1 VSSADLCGE
10 SAPSGEVVPARRPA
24 QEAIMFCPKCGTSN
38 DDSAR
43 FCAKC
48 GAALAAVDTPA
59 PAAGGPSGTMRSAS
73 VGSGGQVVT
82 GKNPTV
88 ALVISI
94 FLGAFGGGQFYNGD
108 WKKGLAMAAA
118 TILLAIPSGG
128 LVSLA
133 VWIWSMIDAY
143 QVASGKWKSW

>member
-1 VSSADLCGE
+1 
-10 SAPSGEVVPARRPA
+10 
-24 QEAIMFCPKCGTSN
+24 MFCSKCGSPN
-38 DDSAR
+38 NEGAG

-48 GAALAAVDTPA
+48 GTALAPVAGA
-59 PAAGGPSGTMRSAS
+59 PGPSGPGAMPDTGAMRGQAQAAQRSAA
-73 VGSGGQVVT
+73 

-88 ALVISI
+88 ALVLSI
-94 FLGAFGGGQFYNGD
+94 FLGALGGGQFYNGD

-118 TILLAIPSGG
+118 SLLLGVATGG

-143 QVASGKWKSW
+143 QVASGKWPIW

>member
-1 VSSADLCGE
+1 
-10 SAPSGEVVPARRPA
+10 
-24 QEAIMFCPKCGTSN
+24 MFCPKCGTSN

-48 GAALAAVDTPA
+48 GAALAVAAA
-59 PAAGGPSGTMRSAS
+59 PAAAPGNGTGTGTMRSTS
-73 VGSGGQVVT
+73 PPSSGQVVT

-108 WKKGLAMAAA
+108 WKKGLAMAAGS
-118 TILLAIPSGG
+118 ILLGLPSGG
-128 LVSLA
+128 LVSLG

-143 QVASGKWKSW
+143 QVASGKWKAW

>member
-1 VSSADLCGE
+1 
-10 SAPSGEVVPARRPA
+10 
-24 QEAIMFCPKCGTSN
+24 MFCPKCGSSN

-48 GAALAAVDTPA
+48 GGPLAVAGAGETPA
-59 PAAGGPSGTMRSAS
+59 GGTGTMRGAS
-73 VGSGGQVVT
+73 SSGGQVVT

-88 ALVISI
+88 ALVLSI
-94 FLGAFGGGQFYNGD
+94 FLGALGGGQFYNGD

-118 TILLAIPSGG
+118 SILLGVPSGG
-128 LVSLA
+128 LVSLG

-143 QVASGKWKSW
+143 QVASGKWKAW

>member
-1 VSSADLCGE
+1 
-10 SAPSGEVVPARRPA
+10 
-24 QEAIMFCPKCGTSN
+24 MFCPKCGTSN

-48 GAALAAVDTPA
+48 GTALAAVDA
-59 PAAGGPSGTMRSAS
+59 PAATAGGASSGSGTMRTSS

-118 TILLAIPSGG
+118 TVLLAIPSGG
-128 LVSLA
+128 LVSLG

-143 QVASGKWKSW
+143 QVAGGKWKAW

>member
-1 VSSADLCGE
+1 
-10 SAPSGEVVPARRPA
+10 
-24 QEAIMFCPKCGTSN
+24 
-38 DDSAR
+38 
-43 FCAKC
+43 
-48 GAALAAVDTPA
+48 
-59 PAAGGPSGTMRSAS
+59 MRSAS

-128 LVSLA
+128 LAQPRRLDLVDDRRLPGRQRQVESLVSA
-133 VWIWSMIDAY
+133 
-143 QVASGKWKSW
+143 

>member
-1 VSSADLCGE
+1 
-10 SAPSGEVVPARRPA
+10 
-24 QEAIMFCPKCGTSN
+24 MFCPKCGTSN

-48 GAALAAVDTPA
+48 GAALAAAEA
-59 PAAGGPSGTMRSAS
+59 PAAGAGAGTGTGTMRTSSA
-73 VGSGGQVVT
+73 GSGGKVVT

-108 WKKGLAMAAA
+108 WKKGLAMAAGS
-118 TILLAIPSGG
+118 ILLGVPSGG
-128 LVSLA
+128 AVTLG
-133 VWIWSMIDAY
+133 VWIWSAIDAY
-143 QVASGKWKSW
+143 QVASGKWKAW

>member
-1 VSSADLCGE
+1 
-10 SAPSGEVVPARRPA
+10 
-24 QEAIMFCPKCGTSN
+24 MFCPKCGTSN

-48 GAALAAVDTPA
+48 GTALALAAAAPA
-59 PAAGGPSGTMRSAS
+59 PAAGAGAATGSMRGAS
-73 VGSGGQVVT
+73 PAGSGPVVT

-108 WKKGLAMAAA
+108 WKKGLAMAAGS
-118 TILLAIPSGG
+118 ILLGIPSGG
-128 LVSLA
+128 LVSLG

-143 QVASGKWKSW
+143 QVASGKWKAW

>member
-1 VSSADLCGE
+1 
-10 SAPSGEVVPARRPA
+10 
-24 QEAIMFCPKCGTSN
+24 MFCPKCGTSN

-48 GAALAAVDTPA
+48 GTALAVAAA
-59 PAAGGPSGTMRSAS
+59 PAAGPGPATGTGSGTMRSAS
-73 VGSGGQVVT
+73 PSSGGQVVT

-108 WKKGLAMAAA
+108 WKKGLAMAGGS
-118 TILLAIPSGG
+118 ILLGIPSGG
-128 LVSLA
+128 LVSLG

-143 QVASGKWKSW
+143 QVASGHWKAW

>member
-1 VSSADLCGE
+1 
-10 SAPSGEVVPARRPA
+10 
-24 QEAIMFCPKCGTSN
+24 MFCPKCGTSN
-38 DDSAR
+38 EDSAR

-48 GAALAAVDTPA
+48 GAALAAVEA
-59 PAAGGPSGTMRSAS
+59 PAAGGGAGAGTMRTPSP
-73 VGSGGQVVT
+73 GGGQVVT

-108 WKKGLAMAAA
+108 WKKGLAMAAGS
-118 TILLAIPSGG
+118 ILLGIPSGG
-128 LVSLA
+128 LVSLG

-143 QVASGKWKSW
+143 QVASGKWKAW

>member
-1 VSSADLCGE
+1 
-10 SAPSGEVVPARRPA
+10 
-24 QEAIMFCPKCGTSN
+24 MFCPKCGTSN

-48 GAALAAVDTPA
+48 GAALAAAAA
-59 PAAGGPSGTMRSAS
+59 PAAGPATGPAPGAGTMRSAS
-73 VGSGGQVVT
+73 PSSSGQVVT

-108 WKKGLAMAAA
+108 WKKGLAMAVAS
-118 TILLAIPSGG
+118 LLLGIPTGG
-128 LVSLA
+128 LVWLG

-143 QVASGKWKSW
+143 QVATGKWKAW

>member
-1 VSSADLCGE
+1 
-10 SAPSGEVVPARRPA
+10 
-24 QEAIMFCPKCGTSN
+24 MFCPKCGTSN

-48 GAALAAVDTPA
+48 GTALAAVDA
-59 PAAGGPSGTMRSAS
+59 PAAAAGGASSGSGTMRTSS

-118 TILLAIPSGG
+118 TVLLAIPSGG
-128 LVSLA
+128 LVSLG

-143 QVASGKWKSW
+143 QVAGGKWKAW